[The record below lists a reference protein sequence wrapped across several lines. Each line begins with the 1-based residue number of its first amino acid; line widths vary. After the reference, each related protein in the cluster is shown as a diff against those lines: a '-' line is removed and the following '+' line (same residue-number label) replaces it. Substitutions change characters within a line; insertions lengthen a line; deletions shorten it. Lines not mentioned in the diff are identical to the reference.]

1 MVIQSNN
8 MALNS
13 YRNLGVNSN
22 ALATSIERLSSGYRI
37 NRAGDDAAGLA
48 ISEKMRAQI
57 SSLKTAQRNALDGI
71 SLIQTA
77 EGALTEI
84 HAMLNHMVELSTQAS
99 SGVYDNAIDRNA
111 LNDEFQALKEEIN
124 RIAHSTNFNGRNLLD
139 GSIANDGR
147 SAAQRAMMATV
158 NLVSDFKD
166 SDGKDMIEVVK
177 GDLVNAVGT
186 EYTII
191 GNRSMSVSGAPAGTP
206 ANHGEALLAAMKEE
220 GIDTEDLL
228 EREVVSGT
236 VGPNHRAWSAAIAR
250 YYNIEEADYRWDIR
264 FDGDNLNSLEIRFQA
279 KEAGAVDPNR
289 TQILT
294 KGAGLPSIS
303 EPGADKYNMV
313 NLVVSG
319 NPDNTLIGK
328 QIEINS
334 KVYTFINTTGGFP
347 GGQTLAS
354 AVDDANNSP
363 SLPGSTAEIAGSR
376 LKDGSYA
383 IDITDLATTSP
394 ADAQNFVADAIAY
407 AIRNAESA
415 GATWDKATGVI
426 TVIDEHVND
435 TDADVEEGFANVGLV
450 GVQTGSNI
458 LVINPTRFPIRAD
471 NNVKGSGGLNLLVG
485 ASADE
490 YNMINVSIRDMS
502 TKGLGIAHLNIAS
515 YDAATNALGTIAAQ
529 GDKGTLKG
537 ALNIVSEQ
545 RAALGALMNR
555 LEHTVNNLGV
565 TTENLTAAESRIR
578 DTDMAREMINFAK
591 NSILVQAA
599 QAMLAQANMHPG
611 HVIQLLRP

>member
-191 GNRSMSVSGAPAGTP
+191 GNRSMSVSGAPADTP

-354 AVDDANNSP
+354 AVDDATFV
-363 SLPGSTAEIAGSR
+363 PGVTSVDIAGSR

-383 IDITDLATTSP
+383 IDITNLATHIDT
-394 ADAQNFVADAIAY
+394 AAAQNFVADAIAN

-426 TVIDEHVND
+426 TVIDESVKD
-435 TDADVEEGFANVGLV
+435 TVADVDAGVANDGLV
-450 GVQTGSNI
+450 GVQDGSNI

-471 NNVKGSGGLNLLVG
+471 NNVTGSGGLNLLVG